1 MRVSLLAL
9 LLAATAG
16 ITTKQAVTSAPGHA
30 VNLAASSGT
39 EGTSLAFMRADAT
52 LGVSGLLPDANL
64 AGAYSGTGSCSA
76 SQWVRVLNRNAAAT
90 CSQPAFSDISGT
102 VSDAALAN
110 AYSGVGACGANTW
123 VSTLNRNASGTCTQ
137 PAFSSISGTASTAQI
152 PSGLNTSILGAGT
165 LGQARGGTGAGA
177 LTCSAGDFI
186 TSNGTAYSCAT
197 PAGGVTGPLM
207 IAQFTLSGATTTVTG
222 MPALNMVCICNDVS
236 VGNTLC
242 KATTSLAVM
251 TITGTSG
258 HVANIHCGP
267 AQGTGSLSGGGF

>member
-64 AGAYSGTGSCSA
+64 AGAYSGIGSCAA
-76 SQWVRVLNRNAAAT
+76 SSWVQVLTRNAPPG
-90 CSQPAFSDISGT
+90 CFQPAFSDISG
-102 VSDAALAN
+102 A
-110 AYSGVGACGANTW
+110 
-123 VSTLNRNASGTCTQ
+123 
-137 PAFSSISGTASTAQI
+137 ASTAQI
-152 PSGLNTSILGAGT
+152 PNLDASKTTTGIFATARIPSLDASAIGTGT
-165 LGQARGGTGAGA
+165 LSQARGGTGAGA
-177 LTCSAGDFI
+177 LNCGAAGNFL
-186 TSNGTAYSCAT
+186 TSNGTAQSCAAQT
-197 PAGGVTGPLM
+197 VTGPLM
-207 IAQFTLSGATTTVTG
+207 IAQFTLSGATTSVTG

-251 TITGTSG
+251 TITGTNG
-258 HVANIHCGP
+258 HLANVQCGP